1 MIEDVERRVLKLGHF
16 FFHSVVAQ
24 RASGK
29 WQMRPFDGKK
39 KENKNGA
46 EDGQKGQS
54 VEELRGAGSMKIV

>member
-1 MIEDVERRVLKLGHF
+1 MANAAVRWK
-16 FFHSVVAQ
+16 Q
-24 RASGK
+24 K
-29 WQMRPFDGKK
+29 KK